1 MAVSPFENTTEYT
14 FLFSSSQRYRR
25 YGSCSDLNSHTNEY
39 NMRKVKRISMI
50 EHEIK
55 ANETLQS
62 ICLKYECNVSEVKR
76 INKLWN
82 NEDLF
87 TRKSIKIPIYLN
99 KNSNYKFEV
108 IKDNENECDKYL
120 YNTSSNK
127 KQKKEDNIVSNIGTS
142 SSRIPSS
149 AESIK
154 DFLNRIDRTTKKSI
168 KAVKNF
174 EKKKNEVIDII
185 ENIS

>member
-50 EHEIK
+50 NHEIK
-55 ANETLQS
+55 FNETLQS
-62 ICLKYECNVSEVKR
+62 ICLKYECDISEVKR
-76 INKLWN
+76 INKLWR

-87 TRKSIKIPIYLN
+87 TRKSIKIPVYLD
-99 KNSNYKFEV
+99 KSSNYKFEI
-108 IKDNENECDKYL
+108 IKDDECDNHLQNAFNK
-120 YNTSSNK
+120 NEKNSNS
-127 KQKKEDNIVSNIGTS
+127 ILSGGGGSTS
-142 SSRIPSS
+142 SSPIIQSS

-154 DFLNRIDRTTKKSI
+154 DFLNRIDKTTKKSM
-168 KAVKNF
+168 KAVKKF
-174 EKKKNEVIDII
+174 EKKKNEVINII

>member
-1 MAVSPFENTTEYT
+1 MVMSSFDNTTEYT

-25 YGSCSDLNSHTNEY
+25 YGSCSDLNTVTNEY

-50 EHEIK
+50 EHVIK
-55 ANETLQS
+55 PNETLQS

-99 KNSNYKFEV
+99 KNSNCKFEI
-108 IKDNENECDKYL
+108 IKDNEIDIY
-120 YNTSSNK
+120 
-127 KQKKEDNIVSNIGTS
+127 DNDTEGGSKTMVQS
-142 SSRIPSS
+142 SSRIIPPTTS

-154 DFLNRIDRTTKKSI
+154 DFLNRIDKTTKKSM
-168 KAVKNF
+168 KAMKNF
-174 EKKKNEVIDII
+174 ERKKNEVIDII
-185 ENIS
+185 ENKY